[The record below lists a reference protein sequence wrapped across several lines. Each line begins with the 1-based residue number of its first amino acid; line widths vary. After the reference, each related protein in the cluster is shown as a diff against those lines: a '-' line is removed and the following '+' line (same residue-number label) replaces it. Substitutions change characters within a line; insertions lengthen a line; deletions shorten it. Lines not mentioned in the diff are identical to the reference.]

1 MRRIKTKP
9 LSSYKI
15 IVLDDETGIIDS
27 LSVVLKRNGYDVYG
41 VTSPDLAVEMIRKGK
56 YDLLIL
62 DFLMQPY
69 NGDKAVAKIREFNAE
84 LYILLLTGHTDI
96 APPLETIRSLDIQG
110 YCEKSDKFDQLI
122 LLVESAVKSIRQT
135 RLINNYQE
143 GLNKILAVIPR
154 IYRLQEISAILDE
167 VLIEIMHFIDSRNA
181 FILVDMHTDSNGIE
195 GRDFLG
201 IGQYDMSIDEFMAVN
216 DLEQMAKIVEARTD
230 KKVIKTNGGLF
241 LPLVNVNGE
250 TLGVIYAES
259 SNYRNEAK
267 LLEIYA
273 NQAAAALENAFLLT
287 LVNTK
292 NDELTS
298 AYAEL
303 KRINDGTLASKN
315 EVHTDK

>member
-9 LSSYKI
+9 LSSYRI

-27 LSVVLKRNGYDVYG
+27 LSVVLKRNGYDISG
-41 VTSPDLAVEMIRKGK
+41 VTSPDQAVEMIRNEK

-69 NGDKAVAKIREFNAE
+69 NGDKVVAKIREFNAE

-96 APPLETIRSLDIQG
+96 APPLETIRALDIQG

-122 LLVESAVKSIRQT
+122 LLVESAVKSIRQA
-135 RLINNYQE
+135 RLIGKYQE
-143 GLNKILAVIPR
+143 GLNKILDAVPK
-154 IYRLQEISAILDE
+154 IYRLQAVSAILE
-167 VLIEIMHFIDSRNA
+167 VVLIEIMRFIDSRNA
-181 FILVDMHTDSNGIE
+181 FILLDTQSGSSGTA
-195 GRDFLG
+195 GRDFRG
-201 IGQYDMSIDEFMAVN
+201 VGHYDMGIDEFMALH
-216 DLEQMAKIVEARTD
+216 DPEQMAKIAEARTD
-230 KKVIKTNGGLF
+230 KKVIKTNKGLF
-241 LPLVNVNGE
+241 LPLINVNGE

-259 SNYRNEAK
+259 TNYRNETK

-273 NQAAAALENAFLLT
+273 NQAASALDNALLHA
-287 LVNTK
+287 LVNTQ

-303 KRINDGTLASKN
+303 KKKNDGAGVVYDNVLRI
-315 EVHTDK
+315 

>member
-15 IVLDDETGIIDS
+15 IVLDDEMGIIDS

-56 YDLLIL
+56 YDMLIL

-122 LLVESAVKSIRQT
+122 LLVESGIKSIRQT

-143 GLNKILAVIPR
+143 GLNKILEVIPR

-181 FILVDMHTDSNGIE
+181 FIFVDMHTDSNGIE
-195 GRDFLG
+195 RRDFLG
-201 IGQYDMSIDEFMAVN
+201 IGKYDMSIDEFMAVN

-230 KKVIKTNGGLF
+230 KKVIKTNKGLF

-273 NQAAAALENAFLLT
+273 NQSAAALENAFLLT

-303 KRINDGTLASKN
+303 KRIHNGTLASKKQG
-315 EVHTDK
+315 TY